1 MDRWMTYVR
10 ERFPIPTISLVVA
23 GISLSGIYLYGKGFQ
38 LLPFLLSFAGIFCFF
53 ALLRLM
59 DEVKDLEKDRIA
71 HRDRPLPRGLIKKAE
86 AIRVIELSRN
96 ILFLYSLIIWVFL
109 QATAAL
115 AYACLIGYLWLM
127 YKEFGIGKWLHG
139 RPVWYAV
146 LHQLVIFFI
155 A

>member
-1 MDRWMTYVR
+1 
-10 ERFPIPTISLVVA
+10 
-23 GISLSGIYLYGKGFQ
+23 
-38 LLPFLLSFAGIFCFF
+38 
-53 ALLRLM
+53 M

-71 HRDRPLPRGLIKKAE
+71 HRDCPLLCGLIKKAE

-155 A
+155 AIFAVSAAHPEKALAPFHMGVWSHASRGLFLL